1 LYNIDDIMYS
11 ALSLNAPV
19 EVIKSILYHRRK
31 EFLAKPG
38 YLLEAIV
45 KSSAETVKFLVK
57 SGFKLENQ
65 NIDPILH
72 ICSVSNP
79 NEETLN
85 ILKYLLTLTFEVN
98 KVDRYNRTP
107 LILLSMKDQ
116 NEYVREMIKLLL
128 NYGAK
133 VNESD
138 EDSHNALYYLEKK
151 SNSGASESKNL
162 LIKYGAK

>member
-1 LYNIDDIMYS
+1 LDNIDDIMYS
-11 ALSLNAPV
+11 ALNLNAPV
-19 EVIKSILYHRRK
+19 EVIKSILYHRKK

-45 KSSAETVKFLVK
+45 KSSSETVKFLVK

-85 ILKYLLTLTFEVN
+85 IMKYLLTLTFEVN
-98 KVDRYNRTP
+98 KVDRYKRTP
-107 LILLSMKDQ
+107 LIILSMKDQ
-116 NEYVREMIKLLL
+116 NEHVRAMIKLLL

-133 VNESD
+133 VNEMD
-138 EDSHNALYYLEKK
+138 EDSHNALYYLQKK
-151 SNSGASESKNL
+151 SPGDSESKDL
-162 LIKYGAK
+162 LVKYGAK